1 MLITISRQYACGGAQ
16 VAKLVANRLGWRL
29 VGNTLIDEVARR
41 AGVPPEEVQ
50 AREDRPPAFIER
62 LARVASAQL
71 PDLFLPAPPIEQPI
85 GEGNLVRVTRSV
97 VCEMAA
103 GDRCVFVG
111 RASAAV
117 LAWREDA
124 LHVRL
129 VAGPGF
135 RRRVAVELMNVPE
148 AEADAVVARRDA
160 NRIRYHREYY
170 ARDCTDPRHYDLV
183 LNTERLGFDG
193 AADQIVH
200 RVRALGWVPS

>member
-1 MLITISRQYACGGAQ
+1 MLITISRQYASGGTQ
-16 VAKLVANRLGWRL
+16 VASLVAERLGWRL
-29 VGNTLIDEVARR
+29 VGNSLIDEVAER

-50 AREDRPPAFIER
+50 AREDRPPGFIER

-71 PDLFLPAPPIEQPI
+71 PDLFLPAPPIGQPI

-97 VCEMAA
+97 VCEMA
-103 GDRCVFVG
+103 GEGPCVFVG

-124 LHVRL
+124 LHARL

-135 RRRVAVELMNVPE
+135 RKRVAVEVMGVPE
-148 AEADAVVARRDA
+148 KEADAVVARRDM

-170 ARDCTDPRHYDLV
+170 ARDCDDPRHYDLV
-183 LNTERLGFDG
+183 LNTERLGFPG
-193 AADQIVH
+193 AAEQIVH
-200 RVRALGWVPS
+200 RARALGWAD

>member
-1 MLITISRQYACGGAQ
+1 MLITISRQYASGGTQ
-16 VAKLVANRLGWRL
+16 VAKLVAERLGWRL
-29 VGNTLIDEVARR
+29 VGNSLIDEVAER

-50 AREDRPPAFIER
+50 AREDRPPGFIER

-71 PDLFLPAPPIEQPI
+71 PDLFLPAPTIGQPI

-97 VCEMAA
+97 VCEMA
-103 GDRCVFVG
+103 GEGPCVFVG

-124 LHVRL
+124 LHARL
-129 VAGPGF
+129 VAGPEF
-135 RRRVAVELMNVPE
+135 RRRVAVEVMDVPE
-148 AEADAVVARRDA
+148 RDAEAVVARRDA

-170 ARDCTDPRHYDLV
+170 ARDCDDPRHYDLV

-193 AADQIVH
+193 TADLVVH
-200 RVRALGWVPS
+200 RVRALGWT